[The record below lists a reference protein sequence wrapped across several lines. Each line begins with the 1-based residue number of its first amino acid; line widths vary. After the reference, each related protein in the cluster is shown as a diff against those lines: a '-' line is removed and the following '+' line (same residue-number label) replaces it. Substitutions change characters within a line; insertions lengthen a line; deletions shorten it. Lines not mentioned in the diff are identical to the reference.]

1 MRHTSRKRNKTVTPR
16 TRGITVANT
25 LIPKRK
31 ILVVDDDPVVRDVFK
46 IIFEK
51 EGYEVDMK
59 EDGSDLLKN
68 NFRRPDLFL
77 IDKLLS
83 GVNGLDI
90 CRHLKSQK
98 STQHIPVVMI
108 SASPGIAI
116 QSQQA
121 GADDYVEKPFELE
134 HLLRVIQR
142 NLSVQR
148 NESRALS

>member
-1 MRHTSRKRNKTVTPR
+1 MQEINIAKK
-16 TRGITVANT
+16 
-25 LIPKRK
+25 LPKRK

-59 EDGSDLLKN
+59 GDGRELLKN

-121 GADDYVEKPFELE
+121 GADDYVEKPFERE
-134 HLLRVIQR
+134 HLLRVIPKNLCIQR
-142 NLSVQR
+142 NK
-148 NESRALS
+148 SRALS